1 MSIVKKEDKSPRGGK
16 SLNSGDVEFSCRW
29 FLLKNKNKKIVTAVM
44 VAQSSGEG
52 QWKSQSWMKAEKAHL
67 ESHLLF

>member
-16 SLNSGDVEFSCRW
+16 LNSGDVEFSCSW
-29 FLLKNKNKKIVTAVM
+29 LLFQKKKKKKIVTTVV
-44 VAQSSGEG
+44 VAQSSGGG
-52 QWKSQSWMKAEKAHL
+52 QWKAQSWMKAEKAHL

>member
-29 FLLKNKNKKIVTAVM
+29 FLLKKKNKKSDYSRG
-44 VAQSSGEG
+44 SSVFRRGTMEI
-52 QWKSQSWMKAEKAHL
+52 SVL
-67 ESHLLF
+67 DES